1 MSEVIITGN
10 IIKLLNGKTFRIR
23 AVDARKLLI
32 NTSNA
37 AYLEKE
43 TNDENAITN
52 IVIEGKVSIKLGDKI
67 EVKVGQVNSV
77 YEIQY
82 IIVGKGDKS
91 IMLFSSLPTKTST
104 FLLPLLS
111 KTKKT
116 LKFDSYFVNAFL
128 DDKHEHLCLLYRFT
142 GTELYK
148 SFEEMMIMDPDC
160 VNHIDY
166 DPYHVIY
173 IFRIPEHFKPDVEH
187 FLEGKYSAFSK
198 GLRQKIWRFYGK
210 EDGTAVLQIVRRDK
224 ELRRKMEEL
233 LNIRLSEE
241 SELASKPELEKEIYN
256 LK

>member
-10 IIKLLNGKTFRIR
+10 VIKLVNGKTFRIR

-37 AYLEKE
+37 AYLERE
-43 TNDENAITN
+43 TDEESNITN
-52 IVIEGKVSIKLGDKI
+52 VVIEGKVSIKLGDKI
-67 EVKVGQVNSV
+67 QVKVGEVDTV

-82 IIVGKGDKS
+82 IIISKGDKS
-91 IMLFSSLPTKTST
+91 IVLFSSLPTKTST
-104 FLLPLLS
+104 FLLPLLG

-128 DDKHEHLCLLYRFT
+128 DNKHEFLCLLYRFT
-142 GTELYK
+142 GTKLYK
-148 SFEEMMIMDPDC
+148 DFEESMMMDVAC

-173 IFRIPEHFKPDVEH
+173 IFRIPGHYKPDVEN
-187 FLEGKYSAFSK
+187 FLIGKYSAFSK

-224 ELRRKMEEL
+224 ELRKKMEEL
-233 LNIRLSEE
+233 LNIRLSKE

-256 LK
+256 IK